1 MVSIDL
7 SRIETEA
14 QIMEECSRQLN
25 REYVRMKNMMR
36 EIRLDHVKLSER
48 QAYRKALEHI
58 VQELYEEKNKM
69 DIMRSILLQIMD
81 TVQKTEERI
90 VRQSDPAPRVH
101 GFWEKQNLEYI
112 EKMIEGIS

>member
-36 EIRLDHVKLSER
+36 EIRLDHVKL
-48 QAYRKALEHI
+48 
-58 VQELYEEKNKM
+58 
-69 DIMRSILLQIMD
+69 
-81 TVQKTEERI
+81 
-90 VRQSDPAPRVH
+90 
-101 GFWEKQNLEYI
+101 
-112 EKMIEGIS
+112 